1 MKRKII
7 VLIAGAVL
15 AGQVPAAGQ
24 GGIVSTVI
32 GNAGV
37 SGGLDI
43 ATASIIG
50 PEAAA
55 EAATV
60 QTAVRGLS
68 IWQKVFGWQT
78 GANWTENLYNSMESL
93 LNMDMQLEA
102 LMEQNK
108 YLSAVY
114 NVGTLITEDPIV
126 PEIYNE
132 LNDYYYT
139 VQNVR
144 QSIQDNLLNGTI
156 TPQKATNVMRS
167 LVYPETLI
175 TEDIAW
181 MGKIMMRRG
190 EEWPKKIEALKELKD
205 KMRRHRRLTELIYQ
219 KEIKDWRD
227 YLQKQQTANVVN
239 KSVGLPPLPTQTVQ
253 NELGTP
259 VEASLSG
266 PGGENGPDPVID
278 DIVKEAE
285 KIGKRRESITLRE
298 TKEALGQARQPALDI
313 ASIIIGIM
321 ASIAV
326 AFAYSKRHRGEHQ
339 SADALYKVFAGLVF
353 AIIGLQI
360 VQAVIMNLV
369 K

>member
-7 VLIAGAVL
+7 ILLLGAVL
-15 AGQVPAAGQ
+15 AATPAAGQ
-24 GGIVSTVI
+24 GGIVSAVI

-37 SGGLDI
+37 TGGLDI
-43 ATASIIG
+43 ASMSIIG

-93 LNMDMQLEA
+93 INMDMQLEA

-108 YLSAVY
+108 YLSAAY

-132 LNDYYYT
+132 LNDYYNT

-144 QSIQDNLLNGTI
+144 ESIQNNLLSGTI
-156 TPQKATNVMRS
+156 TPQKAANVMRS

-190 EEWPKKIEALKELKD
+190 EEWPAKIKALRELKD
-205 KMRRHRRLTELIYQ
+205 TMRRHRRLTELIYE
-219 KEIKDWRD
+219 KEIKDANDFLRARD
-227 YLQKQQTANVVN
+227 REIVVRQ
-239 KSVGLPPLPTQTVQ
+239 SVGLAPLPTQTVQ

-259 VEASLSG
+259 QAVS
-266 PGGENGPDPVID
+266 GGEGEQDPVID
-278 DIVKEAE
+278 DIVKEAKKIGQKRE
-285 KIGKRRESITLRE
+285 KISLKE
-298 TKEALGQARQPALDI
+298 TKEALGKARQPALDV
-313 ASIIIGIM
+313 ASVIIGIM

-369 K
+369 R